1 MKYILGFGKR
11 CVGLV
16 RNIFSSAFFIIA
28 TLLLTAVVI
37 LVTVLIASIIISFLL
52 VAPFLVFFGFSGGV
66 AGKLEKF
73 ANEMKAKAGES
84 ATIHPF
90 KKKDD
95 DE

>member
-52 VAPFLVFFGFSGGV
+52 VGFSGGV